1 MLVKALAS
9 KGITGHDAGVR
20 INNEKYYTVQFDE
33 EALSWYLKKVRI
45 INLYIYRIKEVLVLQ

>member
-20 INNEKYYTVQFDE
+20 INNEKYYTVQFDD

-45 INLYIYRIKEVLVLQ
+45 LNYNQ